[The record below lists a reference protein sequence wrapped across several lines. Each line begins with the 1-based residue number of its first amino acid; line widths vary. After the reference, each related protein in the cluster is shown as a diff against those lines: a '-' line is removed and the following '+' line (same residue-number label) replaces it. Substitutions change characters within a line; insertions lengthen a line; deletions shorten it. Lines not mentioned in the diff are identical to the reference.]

1 MYSYVLKR
9 SDLRE
14 HDQIV
19 TLYTLEQ
26 GKVDALVRGVKKI
39 LSKNSAYLLPV
50 FLIDADILSGK
61 EVNHLTKAV
70 PVFVYKN
77 ILEDL
82 SKMSL
87 LQTVFKWLNTLT
99 KYEREPKIF
108 LLIKSWMEFLDST
121 AQVDGALAYGFLGN
135 ILVHLGFAPDLN
147 SCIFCQNKNTLYAFY
162 PAGGGVVCKSCFV
175 LKKQTDV
182 KIYPLRAVDL
192 QAMRLL
198 FSNNWEQILV
208 YNTEIANRLVFLY
221 GQYHSER
228 KLNRGGFLS
237 TFSIK

>member
-1 MYSYVLKR
+1 MYSFILKR

-14 HDQIV
+14 QDQIV

-26 GKVDALVRGVKKI
+26 GKVDALARGVKKI

-50 FLIDADILSGK
+50 FLIDAEVLSGK

-82 SKMSL
+82 NKISL
-87 LQTVFKWLNTLT
+87 LQTVFKWVNILT

-108 LLIKSWMEFLDST
+108 LLIKSWLEFLDTTDKAET
-121 AQVDGALAYGFLGN
+121 ALSYGFLGN
-135 ILVHLGFAPDLN
+135 ILMHLGFAPGLEN
-147 SCIFCQNKNTLYAFY
+147 CIFCQNKNNLVAFS
-162 PAGGGVVCKSCFV
+162 PAGGGVVCKNCFF
-175 LKKQTDV
+175 LKKQKDA

-198 FSNNWEQILV
+198 FANNWQKILSH
-208 YNTEIANRLVFLY
+208 NTEIANRLVFLY

-228 KLNRGGFLS
+228 KLNK
-237 TFSIK
+237 IKLF

>member
-1 MYSYVLKR
+1 MYSFVLKR

-19 TLYTLEQ
+19 TLFTLEK
-26 GKVDALVRGVKKI
+26 GKVDALARGVKKI

-50 FLIDADILSGK
+50 FLIDADVLSGK

-82 SKMSL
+82 NKMSL
-87 LQTVFKWLNTLT
+87 LQTVFKWVNILT

-108 LLIKSWMEFLDST
+108 LLIKSWLEFLDAT
-121 AQVDGALAYGFLGN
+121 NKVETALAYGFLGN
-135 ILVHLGFAPDLN
+135 ILMYLGFAPELDN
-147 SCIFCQNKNTLYAFY
+147 CISCQNKSNLVAFY
-162 PAGGGVVCKSCFV
+162 PAGGGVVCKNCF
-175 LKKQTDV
+175 LLNKQEDA

-198 FSNNWEQILV
+198 FKDGWQKILAH
-208 YNTEIANRLVFLY
+208 NTEIANRLVFLY

-228 KLNRGGFLS
+228 KLAK
-237 TFSIK
+237 IKLF

>member
-1 MYSYVLKR
+1 MYSFVLKR

-14 HDQIV
+14 QDQIV
-19 TLYTLEQ
+19 TLFTLEK
-26 GKVDALVRGVKKI
+26 GKIDALARGVKKI

-50 FLIDADILSGK
+50 FLIDADVLSGK

-82 SKMSL
+82 NKMSL
-87 LQTVFKWLNTLT
+87 LQTVFKWVNFLT

-108 LLIKSWMEFLDST
+108 LLIKSWLEFLDATDKVETS
-121 AQVDGALAYGFLGN
+121 LAYGFLGN
-135 ILVHLGFAPDLN
+135 ILMYLGFAPELDN
-147 SCIFCQNKNTLYAFY
+147 CISCQNKNNLVAFY
-162 PAGGGVVCKSCFV
+162 PAGGGVVCKNCFL
-175 LKKQTDV
+175 LKKQEDT

-198 FSNNWEQILV
+198 FKDGWQKILAH
-208 YNTEIANRLVFLY
+208 NTEIANRLVFLY

-228 KLNRGGFLS
+228 KLAK
-237 TFSIK
+237 IKLF

>member
-1 MYSYVLKR
+1 MYSFVLKR

-14 HDQIV
+14 QDQIV
-19 TLYTLEQ
+19 TLYTLEK
-26 GKVDALVRGVKKI
+26 GKVDALARGVKKI

-50 FLIDADILSGK
+50 FLIDVEVLSGK

-82 SKMSL
+82 NKMSL
-87 LQTVFKWLNTLT
+87 LQTVFKWVNVLT

-108 LLIKSWMEFLDST
+108 LLIKSWLEFLDT
-121 AQVDGALAYGFLGN
+121 TDKAETALAYGFLGN
-135 ILVHLGFAPDLN
+135 ILTHLGFAPDLT
-147 SCIFCQNKNTLYAFY
+147 SCISCQNKNNLVAFY
-162 PAGGGVVCKSCFV
+162 PAGGGVVCKNCF
-175 LKKQTDV
+175 LIKKQVDT

-198 FSNNWEQILV
+198 FTDNWQKILV
-208 YNTEIANRLVFLY
+208 HNTEIANRLVFLY

-228 KLNRGGFLS
+228 RLTRCKAL
-237 TFSIK
+237 

>member
-1 MYSYVLKR
+1 MYSFVLKR

-14 HDQIV
+14 QDQIV
-19 TLYTLEQ
+19 TLYTLEK
-26 GKVDALVRGVKKI
+26 GKVDALARGVKKI

-50 FLIDADILSGK
+50 FLIDAEVLSGK

-87 LQTVFKWLNTLT
+87 LQTVFKWVNILT

-108 LLIKSWMEFLDST
+108 LLIKSWLEFLDAT
-121 AQVDGALAYGFLGN
+121 DKVETALAYGFLGN
-135 ILVHLGFAPDLN
+135 ILTHLGFAPELDN
-147 SCIFCQNKNTLYAFY
+147 CIFCQNKNNLVAFY
-162 PAGGGVVCKSCFV
+162 PAGGGVVCKNCFL
-175 LKKQTDV
+175 LKRQADN
-182 KIYPLRAVDL
+182 KIYPLRAIDL
-192 QAMRLL
+192 QAMSLL
-198 FSNNWEQILV
+198 FASNWQKILSH
-208 YNTEIANRLVFLY
+208 NTEIANRLVFLY

-228 KLNRGGFLS
+228 KLNK
-237 TFSIK
+237 IKLF